1 MNNQHLIPPSVT
13 DIVEKLSSS
22 TAHTNEKLNYIMRLE
37 AIRDY
42 CAMNIDKHNNRQ
54 FPTKPAK
61 RGYR

>member
-1 MNNQHLIPPSVT
+1 MKNQHLIPPSVL

-42 CAMNIDKHNNRQ
+42 CVMNIDKHSGKE
-54 FPTKPAK
+54 FVTKPAK